1 VLAEA
6 GAPTKAG
13 ALAEAEALPDET
25 LVDFCDDGLASTRAD
40 LFFSAFCSFSFS
52 FCFFFLLSLSF
63 SSSFSLALLRSSF
76 LVFFVFR
83 FFLKME
89 KDN

>member
-1 VLAEA
+1 MSELAEA
-6 GAPTKAG
+6 GALT
-13 ALAEAEALPDET
+13 EADALPEET
-25 LVDFCDDGLASTRAD
+25 LADFCDDDLASTSAD

-83 FFLKME
+83 FFLKIE
-89 KDN
+89 KEKNN